1 MSDNTPAEAPKANA
15 FMNAPESKKLLTVI
29 GVYCGIIANLLIST
43 SNATV
48 LPAAAADIGGMD
60 IYGLAQSISSVLSV
74 ALMPVFGFIAAR
86 NPHLKRILCTI
97 GLAGGACVLLL
108 FLSVWANDAFW
119 CEPLPPT

>member
-1 MSDNTPAEAPKANA
+1 MPENTAEQVQQTNA
-15 FMNAPESKKLLTVI
+15 FMRAPEGKKLLTVI

-97 GLAGGACVLLL
+97 GLAGGACVLL
-108 FLSVWANDAFW
+108 VRAVATNMMMIVVANIF
-119 CEPLPPT
+119 